1 VVRIDAGIGQPQ
13 SIDRPAMHKMLLD
26 DLLGVIRMSKP
37 IPDRFWID
45 HQHRAVLALIQ
56 AASFI
61 HANPMLQASRFH
73 SVLERAAQFLRV
85 LVAAAGAV
93 SGFVTLIQTDKQV
106 MLEDWHRD
114 ILMQDWAQGC
124 GTA

>member
-1 VVRIDAGIGQPQ
+1 
-13 SIDRPAMHKMLLD
+13 
-26 DLLGVIRMSKP
+26 
-37 IPDRFWID
+37 
-45 HQHRAVLALIQ
+45 
-56 AASFI
+56 
-61 HANPMLQASRFH
+61 
-73 SVLERAAQFLRV
+73 V